1 MMINHEVFNH
11 STSPIASSFYQEVLN
26 TDPNLTFDDLPMP
39 YKKLDQLLWSIF
51 DTTWNIIE
59 AREKYKNT
67 KFILHQ
73 SSIQNVK
80 INLNIENVHLYTLI
94 GQYLFKTYENQVTV
108 YNIHNLQS
116 VSKWIY
122 KDNFFGGNISI
133 RALQIFQLNK
143 DNILFTVLINNMG
156 QTAMLM
162 FVEGMFIPVKLVNLM
177 SDNQAYHALNGKISP
192 CGQFYISLN
201 KDSINS
207 QVWLEI
213 YRLPVDIWMKEISP
227 LIQEFQNTRINPTND
242 DKVPSVQEIVDSLHE
257 RKTFYENEFQLS
269 SPLLLGR
276 IRYPN
281 IQPIPAYK
289 SVTAAL
295 KHVNEKANLVNFSNI
310 GTHLY
315 SDIISEVN
323 QLAFIQHRNYS
334 SCLMSTAKFQQDG
347 ENRDSVQ
354 ELMMNSPEYE
364 KQEVSESVT
373 GRTKSNTPILAQ
385 HTGRHSKS
393 SKRKLASKDNST
405 LTGNRKKKG
414 DKNHYTAEV
423 TETLINKENESKKQ
437 FIEELNTEA
446 VGKRSTLDEYELSDE
461 LLDRS
466 QMIKTIREQL
476 IKDLNE
482 AQPKSYPYFE
492 FLPIYL
498 NSDVK
503 YQETSTSNIVGYS
516 RSLCVYWSESSYLYF
531 YSLDKFT
538 KSGEC
543 VPEEV
548 RYVGSYIT
556 HMSVVR
562 SSYPV
567 NTNQSY
573 ANKKQQQSQGS
584 DPVNSCNDYLLIGLQ
599 SGLVIVQQ
607 LQSGRY
613 LPLLHT
619 GLGPIADAS
628 LTINGDQISLV
639 TACLLNEKTERSSSE
654 GNNLS
659 LSNNFTFD
667 VYNLDRQNKISWE
680 RQYITKKNKLCC
692 HAITI
697 LTSDDSYSI
706 IVCLI
711 SVRDMLIFPFSIQ
724 HLKQENMNHSTNDHI
739 CRNQQNSDLYT
750 DSNRFWQNVIQIS
763 LPNPYEVNLCSG
775 TISLFSERNEQWINN
790 TELFHQLYLVS
801 YGSESNTE
809 DYNDDNDRNHDD
821 NQELEK
827 QNTKYYLWIRGTK
840 YDPTNEDTLQSKL
853 FYTCLQF
860 EPVETVTDSVM
871 SITRIKMKNH
881 I

>member
-281 IQPIPAYK
+281 IQPK
-289 SVTAAL
+289 
-295 KHVNEKANLVNFSNI
+295 
-310 GTHLY
+310 
-315 SDIISEVN
+315 
-323 QLAFIQHRNYS
+323 
-334 SCLMSTAKFQQDG
+334 
-347 ENRDSVQ
+347 
-354 ELMMNSPEYE
+354 
-364 KQEVSESVT
+364 EVSESVT